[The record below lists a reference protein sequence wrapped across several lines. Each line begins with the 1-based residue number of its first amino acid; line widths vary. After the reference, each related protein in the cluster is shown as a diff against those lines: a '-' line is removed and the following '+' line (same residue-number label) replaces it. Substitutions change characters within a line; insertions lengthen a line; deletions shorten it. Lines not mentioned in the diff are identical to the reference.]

1 MTLSQDVDERR
12 FLHHDGCMDNGHTGT
27 SNSIQSAIDEY
38 LGRSADVRGLSR
50 HTIDAYRRDLTGFVE
65 FCSRYGAD
73 GLGEIDRVVIR
84 RFVAYLSTR
93 GYAPRSIARK
103 VSAVRVFLAD
113 QTSRGSIDSN
123 PAHGVNQP
131 KIPRSLP
138 RGMPAGSLAR
148 ALDGLSGADPV
159 ALRDRALLEM
169 LYGTGL
175 RVSELTS
182 LTVASVTLGPFVRV
196 RGKGAKDRS
205 VPVPGEATRRID
217 KYLLSG
223 RPELAR
229 VASGDALWIGASGSA
244 MSERGVRRIVR
255 SRLGSFPH
263 ALRHSYATH
272 LLENGADLRSVQDLL
287 GHSELATTQIYTAV
301 TRKHM
306 TETYERSHPR
316 A

>member
-1 MTLSQDVDERR
+1 MTTHQDVDEAR
-12 FLHHDGCMDNGHTGT
+12 FEHHHGSMHTGRT
-27 SNSIQSAIDEY
+27 ETVNSIDTSIAAY
-38 LGRSADVRGLSR
+38 LGMAADVRGLSK
-50 HTIDAYRRDLTGFVE
+50 HTVDAYRRDLGGFAE
-65 FCSRYGAD
+65 FCSRYGVTHID
-73 GLGEIDRVVIR
+73 EIDRVVIR

-93 GYAPRSIARK
+93 GYAARSIARK
-103 VSAVRVFLAD
+103 VSSVRVFLAD
-113 QTSRGSIDSN
+113 QASRGLIESN
-123 PAHGVNQP
+123 PASGVSQP

-138 RGMPAGSLAR
+138 RGMPAGALAT
-148 ALDGLSGADPV
+148 ALDDLSDNDPI

-175 RVSELTS
+175 RVSELAALS
-182 LTVASVTLGPFVRV
+182 VASVTAGPFVRV
-196 RGKGAKDRS
+196 RGKGAKDRTI
-205 VPVPGEATRRID
+205 PVPGEATRRID
-217 KYLLSG
+217 RYLLSG
-223 RPELAR
+223 RPELASET
-229 VASGDALWIGASGSA
+229 SGDELWIGVSGSA
-244 MSERGVRRIVR
+244 LSERGVRRVVR